1 MKMTKISTYLL
12 VAEKVE
18 IFSPTKGRK
27 NTVQLL
33 SVIAM
38 NSNAIVVIALKEE
51 IDALVFPNIYY
62 FCTGTT

>member
-1 MKMTKISTYLL
+1 MTKISYLL

-27 NTVQLL
+27 KTVQLL

-51 IDALVFPNIYY
+51 IDALFPIIYY